1 MRLKKLDLG
10 WAHRHILFLSVF
22 FGFFFFFFLFLFF
35 FLLFF
40 PLFPGLR
47 GRQAGWFLCFGV
59 MSNFLPAPA
68 GTSIP
73 SDVGSHG
80 RRCLMKGTN
89 YVRLQSRSSKV
100 QLGSLFLFFSYF
112 LFFLFFVF
120 IRFRLDEAFGVG
132 ALRVEGIDDGR
143 MLHIGQFSPV
153 TRCFTFVSFFS
164 FSLEAIA
171 ERHAAQ
177 ST

>member
-100 QLGSLFLFFSYF
+100 QLGSLFLFFLIFFFF
-112 LFFLFFVF
+112 LFFLSS
-120 IRFRLDEAFGVG
+120 FGSG
-132 ALRVEGIDDGR
+132 
-143 MLHIGQFSPV
+143 
-153 TRCFTFVSFFS
+153 
-164 FSLEAIA
+164 
-171 ERHAAQ
+171 
-177 ST
+177 